1 MPQAEFRTDDSSR
14 CLEATELAGVLLS
27 AHRMAAGRNRPALH
41 PAAYFMAMRTRPA
54 PSESPSDA
62 TFRGRATRMRS
73 TAIVFVGNNTYEH
86 VGRAST
92 LDAPVVDDTV
102 VVRVQRRRRNSTNG
116 LFWTVQAIAPLPKSR
131 SGASSS

>member
-14 CLEATELAGVLLS
+14 CLEATELTGVLLS

-54 PSESPSDA
+54 LSESPSYA
-62 TFRGRATRMRS
+62 TFRGRATRMRA

>member
-1 MPQAEFRTDDSSR
+1 
-14 CLEATELAGVLLS
+14 
-27 AHRMAAGRNRPALH
+27 
-41 PAAYFMAMRTRPA
+41 MRA
-54 PSESPSDA
+54 
-62 TFRGRATRMRS
+62 
-73 TAIVFVGNNTYEH
+73 TAIVFVGNSTYEH